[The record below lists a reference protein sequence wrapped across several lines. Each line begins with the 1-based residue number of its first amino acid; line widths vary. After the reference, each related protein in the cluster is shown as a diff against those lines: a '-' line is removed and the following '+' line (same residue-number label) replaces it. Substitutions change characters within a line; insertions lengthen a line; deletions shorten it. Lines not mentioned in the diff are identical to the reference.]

1 MGKKRKECSG
11 HKNEEMVRCYLR
23 IRREKLKKK
32 GRNMIRERK
41 TEGRQN
47 NSAGEDREA
56 HAVGKDLLKMLLGL
70 QGS

>member
-1 MGKKRKECSG
+1 MLLEDKEGKVKKR
-11 HKNEEMVRCYLR
+11 
-23 IRREKLKKK
+23 

-47 NSAGEDREA
+47 NRAGEDREA